1 MTSFPNLLDNIG
13 QVKTKNREIIYEKQI
28 KIETL
33 EIKTYTDNNDLYD
46 KENTLKKCGECD
58 ILIIC
63 IDFFTI
69 NEINTL
75 FRSSGLYAELEMK
88 RDLSE
93 IHGKIV
99 KFDHP
104 QKNLVQGY
112 VHNCYEDQ
120 GNLLRGIDNC
130 LGVTRSVVQVL

>member
-13 QVKTKNREIIYEKQI
+13 QVKTKNRELIHEKQI

-33 EIKTYTDNNDLYD
+33 EIKTYTDNNDLYE
-46 KENTLKKCGECD
+46 KEKTLKKCEECD
-58 ILIIC
+58 ILLIC

-75 FRSSGLYAELEMK
+75 FRSSGLYSELEMK

-104 QKNLVQGY
+104 QKNLVQEY
-112 VHNCYEDQ
+112 VHNCHEDQ
-120 GNLLRGIDNC
+120 GNLLRGIKHC
-130 LGVTRSVVQVL
+130 LGVVRSALKVT

>member
-58 ILIIC
+58 
-63 IDFFTI
+63 T
-69 NEINTL
+69 
-75 FRSSGLYAELEMK
+75 Y
-88 RDLSE
+88 
-93 IHGKIV
+93 
-99 KFDHP
+99 FDYLHR
-104 QKNLVQGY
+104 LL
-112 VHNCYEDQ
+112 HNQ
-120 GNLLRGIDNC
+120 
-130 LGVTRSVVQVL
+130 

>member
-1 MTSFPNLLDNIG
+1 MTSFPNFLDNIG

>member
-13 QVKTKNREIIYEKQI
+13 QVKTKNRELIYEKQI
-28 KIETL
+28 KIDTL

-99 KFDHP
+99 KFEHP
-104 QKNLVQGY
+104 QKNLVQDY
-112 VHNCYEDQ
+112 VHNCHEDQ
-120 GNLLRGIDNC
+120 GDLLRGIDNC
-130 LGVTRSVVQVL
+130 LGVVRSALKVT

>member
-13 QVKTKNREIIYEKQI
+13 QVETKNREIIYEKQI

-130 LGVTRSVVQVL
+130 LGVIRSVVQVL

>member
-13 QVKTKNREIIYEKQI
+13 QVKTKNRELIHEKQI

-46 KENTLKKCGECD
+46 KEKTLKKCGERD
-58 ILIIC
+58 ILIVC

-75 FRSSGLYAELEMK
+75 FRSSGLYAGLEMK

-99 KFDHP
+99 KFEHP
-104 QKNLVQGY
+104 QKNWVQDY
-112 VHNCYEDQ
+112 VHNCHEDQ
-120 GNLLRGIDNC
+120 GNLSRGIDTVWGW
-130 LGVTRSVVQVL
+130 LDLR